1 MKVVLKGRRVSR
13 GKAEGEALVTKDNI
27 GFNFGVDPQTGKIVE
42 RGHELEGKCIAGKI
56 LVFPTGKGSTGGSFL
71 IYQLALLGNAPKA
84 IINVETDTV
93 VAVGAIMAGIPLVD
107 RLDKNPLEV
116 IETGDYVKVNAD
128 EGLVEV
134 IKRSKLKIT

>member
-1 MKVVLKGRRVSR
+1 MKIVLKGRRVSR
-13 GKAEGEALVTKDNI
+13 GKGEGEALVTKDNI

-71 IYQLALLGNAPKA
+71 IYQLALLGKAPKA

-116 IETGDYVKVNAD
+116 IETGDYVKVDAD

-134 IKRSKLKIT
+134 IKRSK